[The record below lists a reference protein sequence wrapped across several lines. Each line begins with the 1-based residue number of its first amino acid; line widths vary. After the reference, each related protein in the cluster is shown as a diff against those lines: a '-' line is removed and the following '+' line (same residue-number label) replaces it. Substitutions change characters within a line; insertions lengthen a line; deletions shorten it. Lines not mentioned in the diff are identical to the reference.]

1 MLGSIWLTT
10 DNKEIEKIILSLSKK
25 ENTVSFKAHITLVNG
40 IESDTDVDLK
50 MFIKRFKKIK
60 NILLNKK
67 IVLKSKMIQTGN
79 SFSQSIFITFF
90 ENPDILK
97 LRENIIDRLIK
108 PNNYQFNKN
117 FSPHLSLIYKIFSD
131 KEYKKNLT
139 KQIKIPSTLEFNDLR
154 LILEEKPIEKNDDI
168 LKWKIF

>member
-25 ENTVSFKAHITLVNG
+25 ENTISFKAHVTLVNG
-40 IESDTDVDLK
+40 IQSNTDVNLK
-50 MFIKRFKKIK
+50 MFIERFKKIK

-67 IVLKSKMIQTGN
+67 IVLKPKIIKTGD

-117 FSPHLSLIYKIFSD
+117 FYPHLSLIYKIFSN
-131 KEYKKNLT
+131 KEYRQNIT
-139 KQIKIPSTLEFNDLR
+139 KQIKIPSALEFNDLK
-154 LILEEKPIEKNDDI
+154 LILEEKPIEKNEDI